1 MRPTSAVSIRLL
13 RIVILLSVLGVAD
26 GCRRGAKPA
35 PTENVA
41 ETAIESGAPQ
51 TVQVG
56 GSAVI
61 LAPAPQI
68 TNNVAPPPRVDTK
81 TGKLILQGDA
91 PVVRKKT
98 AAE

>member
-1 MRPTSAVSIRLL
+1 MKPSNPLYASLL
-13 RIVILLSVLGVAD
+13 KIALVASLIVVGD
-26 GCRRGAKPA
+26 GCRRRAKPA
-35 PTENVA
+35 PTENAA
-41 ETAIESGAPQ
+41 ETAIESSAPK

-56 GSAVI
+56 GASVI

-68 TNNVAPPPRVDTK
+68 TNNVAPPTRVDSK
-81 TGKLILQGDA
+81 TGNLILQGDA